1 MGSSWGRAPSLCSGG
16 CCDDPLAVYTRRV
29 KAFLVKVPEG
39 MLDLWRKAAEKRKVT
54 LSQMIREAVN
64 RDIEKDG

>member
-1 MGSSWGRAPSLCSGG
+1 
-16 CCDDPLAVYTRRV
+16 V